1 MTTTLTSNRITSTG
15 LPLPSYL
22 EQECF
27 CGAQERRKSSCVDT
41 SLNSLIPLDMS
52 WLQITEDDDN
62 LLKFDEDGYVWYFE
76 DRCPKLPVLGWRVT
90 ADMGQP

>member
-1 MTTTLTSNRITSTG
+1 MD
-15 LPLPSYL
+15 
-22 EQECF
+22 
-27 CGAQERRKSSCVDT
+27 A

-52 WLQITEDDDN
+52 CLQITEADDN
-62 LLKFDEDGYVWYFE
+62 LLKSGKDGYVWYFE